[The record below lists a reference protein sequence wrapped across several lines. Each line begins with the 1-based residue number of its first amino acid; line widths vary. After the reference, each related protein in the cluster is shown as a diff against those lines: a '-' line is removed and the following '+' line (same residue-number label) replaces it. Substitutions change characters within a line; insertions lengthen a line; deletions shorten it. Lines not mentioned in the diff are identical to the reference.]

1 MAGAYGE
8 VLGSTAGI
16 ETRAHEMLQAL
27 GARAA
32 SSASA
37 ISLWDPIRRHHVAV
51 ANHGYPDHVMD
62 HLNTWFIDHD
72 PLFDT
77 MRVRGLGA
85 LRWRDFPEYR
95 NTYSAQGVFVPAGFD
110 EGLSARLVTADGT
123 YAGTIHVNC
132 DDARYPSDDD
142 VTEINALRAQMAAH
156 LDFSVRPR
164 MVAELVAPEA
174 QAWAVDAAGQAHLLI
189 HGDTFDN
196 PLDRTLVAEM
206 TLAARAP
213 GLGFRPEVTRWFDG
227 STWLHA
233 RHIDT
238 AKRFRQDSLSGVIL
252 VTRDPLPFA
261 ITPRELDALT
271 LAAQGLTNN
280 QIAAQLFIS
289 VRTAGHHMESAM
301 AKLGASNRA
310 ACVSHAVTW
319 GLLSGRLLGGN
330 ERAGNDSGLRSA

>member
-1 MAGAYGE
+1 MGGYGD
-8 VLGSTAGI
+8 VLGSAAGI
-16 ETRAHEMLQAL
+16 ETRAHEILDTL
-27 GARAA
+27 SSKAA

-37 ISLWDPIRRHHVAV
+37 ISLWDPIRRRHVAV
-51 ANHGYPDHVMD
+51 ANHGYPDNVMD
-62 HLNTWFIDHD
+62 HLNTWFVDHD

-95 NTYSAQGVFVPAGFD
+95 ETYSVQGVFVPAGFD

-142 VTEINALRAQMAAH
+142 VAQINAMRAQIAAH

-174 QAWAVDAAGQAHLLI
+174 QAWAVDGAGQAHLLI
-189 HGDTFDN
+189 HGETFEQ
-196 PLDRTLVAEM
+196 PLDRALVTDM
-206 TLAARAP
+206 TLAARGP
-213 GLGFRPEVTRWFDG
+213 GLAFRPEVTRWLDG
-227 STWLHA
+227 GAWLHA
-233 RHIDT
+233 RHINT
-238 AKRFRQDSLSGVIL
+238 APRFAQDSLSGVIL
-252 VTRDPLPFA
+252 VSREPLPFA
-261 ITPRELDALT
+261 ITPRELDTLT

-289 VRTAGHHMESAM
+289 ARTAGHHMESAQ

-310 ACVSHAVTW
+310 ACVSAAVTW
-319 GLLSGRLLGGN
+319 GLLSGRLLLGTEN
-330 ERAGNDSGLRSA
+330 AARSA

>member
-1 MAGAYGE
+1 MAGTYAE
-8 VLGSTAGI
+8 VLGSTASI
-16 ETRAHEMLQAL
+16 ETRAHEMLDAL

-37 ISLWDPIRRHHVAV
+37 ISLWDPIRRRHVAV
-51 ANHGYPDHVMD
+51 ANHGYPDAVME

-72 PLFDT
+72 PLFEK

-95 NTYSAQGVFVPAGFD
+95 DTYSVQGVFVPAGFD
-110 EGLSARLVTADGT
+110 EGLSARLVTADGS

-132 DDARYPSDDD
+132 DDARHPSDDD
-142 VTEINALRAQMAAH
+142 VAEINSLRAQMAEQ

-164 MVAELVAPEA
+164 MVAELMAPEA
-174 QAWAVDAAGQAHLLI
+174 QAWAVDADGQAHLLI
-189 HGDTFDN
+189 HGDTFDA
-196 PLDRTLVAEM
+196 PLDRALVAEM

-213 GLGFRPEVTRWFDG
+213 ELGFRPEVTRWFDG
-227 STWLHA
+227 AGWLHA
-233 RHIDT
+233 RHIGT
-238 AKRFRQDSLSGVIL
+238 ARRFSQDSLTGVIL
-252 VTRDPLPFA
+252 VTRDPLPFG
-261 ITPRELDALT
+261 ITARELDALT

-280 QIAAQLFIS
+280 QIAARLFIS

-330 ERAGNDSGLRSA
+330 VCAADSA